1 MNFQN
6 LHLLTD
12 EDVLEALRAVKE
24 MQAELEAIK
33 VKRDAVLAAMNEV
46 DDLQASVTTSTYK
59 IKEHLKNAL

>member
-46 DDLQASVTTSTYK
+46 DDL
-59 IKEHLKNAL
+59 HLQD